1 MTVSIVGLG
10 WLGMPLAEAF
20 QQIGVNVKGTTTS
33 LEKKQSLEQLGI
45 VCENL
50 NLTPELSGPVPKN
63 IFDTDILFIN
73 LPPSTRTKPSGYHP
87 RQIEII
93 KALAIAHGVKK
104 IIYIS
109 ATSVYPTNNQVAK
122 ESDALDINNT
132 GNQALFIAEQIL
144 QKDKTYDLT
153 IVRFGGLLGDD
164 RIPGKYFS
172 GKENVSG
179 DVPVNYI
186 HRKDAVKSILWL
198 VEHSLWNE
206 TYNIVSP
213 EHPCK
218 KKVFEKNA
226 TDLGFPPPASYAN
239 AGAQAWKEI
248 SSEKWCKTNFQF
260 IHDNPLSFTYS
271 SEVKP

>member
-1 MTVSIVGLG
+1 MTISIIGLG
-10 WLGMPLAEAF
+10 WLGIPLAEAF

-33 LEKKQSLEQLGI
+33 LGKKHSLEQQGI
-45 VCENL
+45 VCEVL
-50 NLTPELSGPVPKN
+50 NLTPELSGPAPKN

-73 LPPSTRTKPSGYHP
+73 IPPSTRTKPSGHHP

-93 KALAIAHGVKK
+93 KALAMEHGIKK

-122 ESDALDINNT
+122 ESDTLDLNNT
-132 GNQALFIAEQIL
+132 GNQALFNAEQIL

-186 HRKDAVKSILWL
+186 HRQDAVKSILWL
-198 VEHSLWNE
+198 VEHNLWNE

-213 EHPCK
+213 EHPIK
-218 KKVFEKNA
+218 REVFEKNA
-226 TDLGFPPPASYAN
+226 ADVGFPPPATYATE
-239 AGAQAWKEI
+239 GSQTWKEI

-271 SEVKP
+271 ESKP